1 MVYITVNGIV
11 VIIILIKELIKWFL
25 YIMVLKNLMGINIKL

>member
-25 YIMVLKNLMGINIKL
+25 CIMVLKNLMGINIKL